1 MGSERAYWLAWSQI
15 RGVGPVLLKRIAQQF
30 ELLEN
35 AWKATAIALGQVDG
49 LGGKLIAQIL
59 EQRSAIDPALF
70 LDQHLQ
76 NNPNFWTPADPD
88 YPLLLW
94 EIPSPPPVL
103 YYRGQVNLAENH
115 GKIPSVGIVGTR
127 YPTEHGS
134 RWTRKISQALA
145 QREFTVISGL
155 AAGIDAMAHSSCL
168 RCQGRTIAVLGTGL
182 DIIYPPQNKALF
194 EQMAAEGLILSEYA
208 TGTRP
213 DRGNFPARNRI
224 IAGLS
229 RAVLVMEAPP
239 KSGALITAKY
249 ANEFNRDVFTLPNS
263 PDVKEAHGCLNLI
276 HNGAEVILSER
287 QLLESLGAIPQLDQ
301 DDPPTP
307 LDKQSPTSPRSVP
320 PPPASAPPVDLDPA
334 LQKLLQAI
342 AAESTSLDHIVVNSG
357 METGQVSAG
366 LLQLELLGLVSQ
378 QPGMRYQRL

>member
-1 MGSERAYWLAWSQI
+1 VTSERAYWLAWSQI

-35 AWKATAIALGQVDG
+35 AWKATAIALGEVDG
-49 LGGKLIAQIL
+49 LGGKLIHQIL
-59 EQRSAIDPALF
+59 EQRSTFDPADF
-70 LDQHLQ
+70 LDQHQQ
-76 NNPNFWTPADPD
+76 NNPHFWTPADAD
-88 YPLLLW
+88 YPRLLW

-103 YYRGQVNLAENH
+103 YYRGHVEVAENQ
-115 GKIPSVGIVGTR
+115 GQIPGIGIVGTR

-145 QREFTVISGL
+145 QSQFTVISGL
-155 AAGIDAMAHSSCL
+155 AAGIDAVAHSSCL
-168 RCQGRTIAVLGTGL
+168 RAQGRTIAVLGTGL
-182 DIIYPPQNKALF
+182 DVIYPPQNKALF
-194 EQMAAEGLILSEYA
+194 EQIAATGLILSEYA
-208 TGTRP
+208 VGTKP

-249 ANEFNRDVFTLPNS
+249 ANDFNRDVFTLPNS

-276 HNGAEVILSER
+276 HNGAEVILSE
-287 QLLESLGAIPQLDQ
+287 SLGAIPQLDSATGQ
-301 DDPPTP
+301 EQLTALSPPP
-307 LDKQSPTSPRSVP
+307 LSPPPSSPRPVP
-320 PPPASAPPVDLDPA
+320 ADLDPV
-334 LQKLLQAI
+334 LSNLLQAI
-342 AAESTSLDHIVVNSG
+342 APESTALDQIVINSA
-357 METGQVSAG
+357 MEIGQVSAG
-366 LLQLELLGLVSQ
+366 LLQLELLGLVRQ

>member
-1 MGSERAYWLAWSQI
+1 
-15 RGVGPVLLKRIAQQF
+15 VGPVLLKRIAQQF
-30 ELLEN
+30 ERLEN
-35 AWKATAIALGQVDG
+35 AWKATAIALGEVDG
-49 LGGKLIAQIL
+49 LGGKLIHQIL
-59 EQRSAIDPALF
+59 EQRPSLNPADF
-70 LDQHLQ
+70 LEQHQRQ
-76 NNPNFWTPADPD
+76 NPHFWTPADPD
-88 YPLLLW
+88 YPRLLW

-103 YYRGQVNLAENH
+103 YYLGHVSVAENQ
-115 GKIPSVGIVGTR
+115 GQIPGIGIVGTR

-145 QREFTVISGL
+145 QSQFTVISGL

-168 RCQGRTIAVLGTGL
+168 RAQGRTIAVLGTGL
-182 DIIYPPQNKALF
+182 DLIYPPQNKALF
-194 EQMAAEGLILSEYA
+194 EQITATGLILSEYA
-208 TGTRP
+208 AGTKP

-249 ANEFNRDVFTLPNS
+249 ANDFNRDVFTLPNS

-287 QLLESLGAIPQLDQ
+287 QLLASLGAIPPLDQ
-301 DDPPTP
+301 AEQLSLLPPP
-307 LDKQSPTSPRSVP
+307 NSPSPPPS
-320 PPPASAPPVDLDPA
+320 PPPANLDPV
-334 LQKLLQAI
+334 LSQLLAAI
-342 AAESTSLDHIVVNSG
+342 GPDPTSLDLIVGKTG

-378 QPGMRYQRL
+378 QPGMRYQRT

>member
-1 MGSERAYWLAWSQI
+1 VNSERAYWLAWSQI
-15 RGVGPVLLKRIAQQF
+15 RGVGPVLLKRIAQHF

-35 AWKATAIALGQVDG
+35 AWKATAIALSEVDG
-49 LGGKLIAQIL
+49 LGGKLVHQIL
-59 EQRSAIDPALF
+59 EQRPTINPANL
-70 LDQHLQ
+70 LDHHQQ
-76 NNPNFWTPADPD
+76 KNPHFWTPADPE

-103 YYRGQVNLAENH
+103 YYLGQVDLADNQ
-115 GKIPSVGIVGTR
+115 GQIPGIGIVGTR

-145 QREFTVISGL
+145 QQQFTVISGL
-155 AAGIDAMAHSSCL
+155 AAGIDAVAHSSCL
-168 RCQGRTIAVLGTGL
+168 RAQGRTIAVLGTGL
-182 DIIYPPQNKALF
+182 DLIYPPQNKALF
-194 EQMAAEGLILSEYA
+194 EQIATEGLILSEYA
-208 TGTRP
+208 AGTKP

-249 ANEFNRDVFTLPNS
+249 ANDFNRDVFTLPNS

-276 HNGAEVILSER
+276 HNGAEIILSEQ
-287 QLLESLGAIPQLDQ
+287 QLLESLGAIPPLAPEDQ
-301 DDPPTP
+301 PNRSDAKPPNVPNPAQPTP
-307 LDKQSPTSPRSVP
+307 P
-320 PPPASAPPVDLDPA
+320 PMDLDPT
-334 LQKLLQAI
+334 LQTLLQTLTS
-342 AAESTSLDHIVVNSG
+342 ESTSLDQIVSKSG
-357 METGQVSAG
+357 IATGQVSAG

-378 QPGMRYQRL
+378 QPGMRYQRT